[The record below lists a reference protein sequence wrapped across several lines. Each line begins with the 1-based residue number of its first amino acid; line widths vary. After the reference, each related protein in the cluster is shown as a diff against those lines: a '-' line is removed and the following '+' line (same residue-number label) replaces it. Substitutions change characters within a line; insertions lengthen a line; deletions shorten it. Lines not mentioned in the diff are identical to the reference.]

1 MIEEFKLPDVGEGVA
16 EGELVEWHVEPGDTV
31 TEDQIVAEVE
41 TDKALV
47 EVPSPYNGT
56 VKELLAEEGEIV
68 PVGDVIITFEVPDA
82 DDGEADEQDATVEVE
97 ADEAAT
103 GTEADDTAPGVGAG
117 EDAETDAHTPDARVF
132 APPSV
137 RRLARELGVTLADVD
152 GSGPGGRITEGDV
165 RAAADAAAAET
176 ADADDASADD
186 ERSGPA
192 SASFSGHSATS
203 RGNAGDGQTAEA
215 GEATPAGRSKT
226 LAAPATRQL
235 AKEEGVDIDDVPT
248 DETREGEA
256 FVTPE
261 HVDAYA
267 EAQRAAQEAD
277 AAAVSEAGEAAA
289 EPEAAEPGPDTTT
302 AAQTSE
308 PAETDAAA
316 ASAASDA
323 DERVPYRGV
332 RRAIGEQMQRSK
344 YTAPHVSHHDT
355 AVVDDLVALRAE
367 LKPHAEERGVSLTYM
382 PFVMA
387 AVVKALKEFPQLNAM
402 LDEEADEIVYRKEYH
417 LGVAV
422 ATDAGLMVP
431 VVRDVDRKGAVDLA
445 SELGGL
451 VERARE
457 RKISREEMQGSTFTL
472 TNFGAI
478 GGEYATPII
487 NYPEVAILGLGAIEQ
502 RPVVEDGEV
511 VARHTLPLSLS
522 IDHRVVDGA
531 DAGRFTNRVIELLE
545 NPRLLLL

>member
-16 EGELVEWHVEPGDTV
+16 EGELVTWHVEPGDTV
-31 TEDQIVAEVE
+31 TEDQVVAEVE

-47 EVPSPYNGT
+47 EVPSPYNGR
-56 VKELLAEEGEIV
+56 VRELLAEEGEIV
-68 PVGDVIITFEVPDA
+68 PVGNVIITFDVPG
-82 DDGEADEQDATVEVE
+82 DDE
-97 ADEAAT
+97 ADEAEADAPAADEET
-103 GTEADDTAPGVGAG
+103 EPTADTEAGSGTADDA
-117 EDAETDAHTPDARVF
+117 PDARVF

-137 RRLARELGVTLADVD
+137 RRLARELGVALADVD

-165 RAAADAAAAET
+165 RAAARDSDGEAPE
-176 ADADDASADD
+176 D
-186 ERSGPA
+186 EGEREPSGPA
-192 SASFSGHSATS
+192 AVSFSGRSATT
-203 RGNAGDGQTAEA
+203 GGVGDGQTQSVPE
-215 GEATPAGRSKT
+215 GTTPAGRSRT
-226 LAAPATRQL
+226 LAAPATRKL
-235 AKEEGVDIDDVPT
+235 AQEEGIDIDDVPT
-248 DETREGEA
+248 DEERDGEA
-256 FVTPE
+256 FVTPG
-261 HVDAYA
+261 HVHAYA

-277 AAAVSEAGEAAA
+277 AAAVSAGDE
-289 EPEAAEPGPDTTT
+289 G
-302 AAQTSE
+302 
-308 PAETDAAA
+308 DAVE
-316 ASAASDA
+316 ASAADTATTEPTELVRAESDA

-367 LKPHAEERGVSLTYM
+367 LKPHAEAQGVSLTYM

-387 AVVKALKEFPQLNAM
+387 AVVKALQEFPVLNAM
-402 LDEEADEIVYRKEYH
+402 LDEEAEEIVYRKEYH

-422 ATDAGLMVP
+422 ATEAGLMVP
-431 VVRDVDRKGAVDLA
+431 VVRDVDRKGAVELA
-445 SELGGL
+445 SDLGGL
-451 VERARE
+451 VQRARE

-487 NYPEVAILGLGAIEQ
+487 NYPEVAILGLGAIER
-502 RPVVEDGEV
+502 RPVVENGDV

-531 DAGRFTNRVIELLE
+531 DAGQFTNRVIELLE

>member
-31 TEDQIVAEVE
+31 TEDQVVAEVE

-82 DDGEADEQDATVEVE
+82 DDGEADEQDATGVE
-97 ADEAAT
+97 ADEEAT
-103 GTEADDTAPGVGAG
+103 EAQADDTAPETSPD
-117 EDAETDAHTPDARVF
+117 EDADHTPDARVF

-137 RRLARELGVTLADVD
+137 RRLARELGVVLADVD

-165 RAAADAAAAET
+165 RAAADTSAAEAT
-176 ADADDASADD
+176 DAGDASAAD

-192 SASFSGHSATS
+192 SASFSGRSATS
-203 RGNAGDGQTAEA
+203 RGDAGDGQTAAA
-215 GEATPAGRSKT
+215 GEAAPAGRSKT

-256 FVTPE
+256 FVTPD
-261 HVDAYA
+261 HVNAYA

-289 EPEAAEPGPDTTT
+289 EPEAADSGPDTTT
-302 AAQTSE
+302 ATPTSE
-308 PAETDAAA
+308 PAGTEGVA
-316 ASAASDA
+316 ASTASGA

-332 RRAIGEQMQRSK
+332 RQAIGEQMQRSK

-402 LDEEADEIVYRKEYH
+402 LDEEAEEIVYRKEYH

-422 ATDAGLMVP
+422 ATEAGLMVP

-531 DAGRFTNRVIELLE
+531 DAGQFTNRVIELLE

>member
-1 MIEEFKLPDVGEGVA
+1 MIEEFRLPDVGEGVA
-16 EGELVEWHVEPGDTV
+16 EGELVEWHVEPGDEV
-31 TEDQIVAEVE
+31 SEDQIVAEVE

-56 VKELLAEEGEIV
+56 VAELLAEEGEVV
-68 PVGDVIITFEVPDA
+68 PVGDVIITFEVP
-82 DDGEADEQDATVEVE
+82 GEEEPGEETAEPEPEPESASESE
-97 ADEAAT
+97 PEPET
-103 GTEADDTAPGVGAG
+103 GTDTPAG
-117 EDAETDAHTPDARVF
+117 NDVEHAPDARVF

-137 RRLARELGVTLADVD
+137 RRLARELGVDLAAVD

-165 RAAADAAAAET
+165 RAATEGTAE
-176 ADADDASADD
+176 ASEDEDEDD
-186 ERSGPA
+186 ETEE
-192 SASFSGHSATS
+192 SAPTAVSFSGRPATS
-203 RGNAGDGQTAEA
+203 AGDAGDGQAVET
-215 GEATPAGRSKT
+215 GDVTPAGRSRT
-226 LAAPATRQL
+226 LAAPATRKL
-235 AKEEGVDIDDVPT
+235 ADEEGIDIDDVPT
-248 DETREGEA
+248 NEEREGEA
-256 FVTPE
+256 FVTPD
-261 HVDAYA
+261 HVRAYA

-277 AAAVSEAGEAAA
+277 AAAVSQSGEAGVGGTTAGDVATETRADAAA
-289 EPEAAEPGPDTTT
+289 EPEADTG
-302 AAQTSE
+302 
-308 PAETDAAA
+308 
-316 ASAASDA
+316 ASAVSVAGDE

-387 AVVKALKEFPQLNAM
+387 AVVKALKEFPVLNAM
-402 LDEEADEIVYRKEYH
+402 LDEEAEEIVYRQDYH

-422 ATDAGLMVP
+422 ATEAGLMVP
-431 VVRDVDRKGAVDLA
+431 VVRDVDRKGAVELA

-502 RPVVEDGEV
+502 RPVVENGEV

-531 DAGRFTNRVIELLE
+531 DAGQFTNRVIELLE

>member
-31 TEDQIVAEVE
+31 TEDQVVAEVE

-56 VKELLAEEGEIV
+56 VKELLAEAGEIV

-82 DDGEADEQDATVEVE
+82 DDGEADEQDVTAEVE
-97 ADEAAT
+97 ADEET
-103 GTEADDTAPGVGAG
+103 TEAQADDTAPETSPD
-117 EDAETDAHTPDARVF
+117 EDADHTPDARVF

-137 RRLARELGVTLADVD
+137 RRLARELGVALADVD

-165 RAAADAAAAET
+165 RAAADTSAGET
-176 ADADDASADD
+176 ADADDASAAD

-192 SASFSGHSATS
+192 SASFSGRSATS
-203 RGNAGDGQTAEA
+203 PGDAGDGQTTEA
-215 GEATPAGRSKT
+215 SEAAPAGRSKT

-261 HVDAYA
+261 HVNAYA

-289 EPEAAEPGPDTTT
+289 EPEAADSGPDTTT
-302 AAQTSE
+302 ATPTSE
-308 PAETDAAA
+308 PAETEGVAAA
-316 ASAASDA
+316 TASDA

-402 LDEEADEIVYRKEYH
+402 LDEEAEEIVYRKEYH

-422 ATDAGLMVP
+422 ATEAGLMVP

>member
-16 EGELVEWHVEPGDTV
+16 EGELVAWHVEPGDTV
-31 TEDQIVAEVE
+31 VEDQVVAEVE

-56 VKELLAEEGEIV
+56 VAELLAEEGEIV
-68 PVGDVIITFEVPDA
+68 PVGEVIITFEVPGEDEDEAEVTSETDEAA
-82 DDGEADEQDATVEVE
+82 DTTSETAGEADTDD
-97 ADEAAT
+97 ADESAGAT
-103 GTEADDTAPGVGAG
+103 EPEPEDDHA
-117 EDAETDAHTPDARVF
+117 PDARVF

-137 RRLARELGVTLADVD
+137 RRLAREEGVDLATVD

-165 RAAADAAAAET
+165 RAAASG
-176 ADADDASADD
+176 ADAGTG
-186 ERSGPA
+186 EKKGPA
-192 SASFSGHSATS
+192 QVTFSEQSATS
-203 RGNAGDGQTAEA
+203 GESTDGESRAATEPQAGTSTGPE
-215 GEATPAGRSKT
+215 PAGRSKT
-226 LAAPATRQL
+226 LAAPATRKL
-235 AKEEGVDIDDVPT
+235 AREEGLDLDDVPT
-248 DETREGEA
+248 DREREGEA
-256 FVTPE
+256 FVTPDD
-261 HVDAYA
+261 VRAYA
-267 EAQRAAQEAD
+267 EAQQAAQEAD
-277 AAAVSEAGEAAA
+277 AAAVSAGEVVEEEG
-289 EPEAAEPGPDTTT
+289 EPVDDEMVVADTGH
-302 AAQTSE
+302 
-308 PAETDAAA
+308 DGG
-316 ASAASDA
+316 A

-382 PFVMA
+382 PLVMK
-387 AVVKALKEFPQLNAM
+387 AVVKALKEFPELNAM
-402 LDEEADEIVYRKEYH
+402 LDEDAEEIVYRKEYH

-431 VVRDVDRKGAVDLA
+431 VVRDVDRKGSVEIA
-445 SELGGL
+445 SDLGGL
-451 VERARE
+451 VERARD
-457 RKISREEMQGSTFTL
+457 RSISREEMQGSTFTL

-522 IDHRVVDGA
+522 IDHRIVDGA
-531 DAGRFTNRVIELLE
+531 DAGRFTNRVIEYLE

>member
-1 MIEEFKLPDVGEGVA
+1 
-16 EGELVEWHVEPGDTV
+16 
-31 TEDQIVAEVE
+31 
-41 TDKALV
+41 
-47 EVPSPYNGT
+47 
-56 VKELLAEEGEIV
+56 
-68 PVGDVIITFEVPDA
+68 
-82 DDGEADEQDATVEVE
+82 
-97 ADEAAT
+97 
-103 GTEADDTAPGVGAG
+103 
-117 EDAETDAHTPDARVF
+117 
-132 APPSV
+132 
-137 RRLARELGVTLADVD
+137 
-152 GSGPGGRITEGDV
+152 
-165 RAAADAAAAET
+165 
-176 ADADDASADD
+176 
-186 ERSGPA
+186 
-192 SASFSGHSATS
+192 
-203 RGNAGDGQTAEA
+203 
-215 GEATPAGRSKT
+215 
-226 LAAPATRQL
+226 
-235 AKEEGVDIDDVPT
+235 
-248 DETREGEA
+248 
-256 FVTPE
+256 
-261 HVDAYA
+261 
-267 EAQRAAQEAD
+267 
-277 AAAVSEAGEAAA
+277 
-289 EPEAAEPGPDTTT
+289 
-302 AAQTSE
+302 
-308 PAETDAAA
+308 
-316 ASAASDA
+316 
-323 DERVPYRGV
+323 
-332 RRAIGEQMQRSK
+332 
-344 YTAPHVSHHDT
+344 
-355 AVVDDLVALRAE
+355 VDDLVALRAE

>member
-1 MIEEFKLPDVGEGVA
+1 MIEEFRLPDVGEGVA
-16 EGELVEWHVEPGDTV
+16 EGELVEWHVEPGDEV
-31 TEDQIVAEVE
+31 VEDQVVAEVE

-56 VKELLAEEGEIV
+56 VAELLAEEGEIV
-68 PVGDVIITFEVPDA
+68 PVGDVIITFEVP
-82 DDGEADEQDATVEVE
+82 GEDEQ
-97 ADEAAT
+97 
-103 GTEADDTAPGVGAG
+103 AG
-117 EDAETDAHTPDARVF
+117 ETAEPEPAAEPRPESEAEPEPEPEPASETETDAAADAEEHAPDARVF

-137 RRLARELGVTLADVD
+137 RRLARELGVDLATVD

-165 RAAADAAAAET
+165 RATAEGAAE
-176 ADADDASADD
+176 ASED
-186 ERSGPA
+186 EESAPA
-192 SASFSGHSATS
+192 AVSFGGRSATS
-203 RGNAGDGQTAEA
+203 GGDAGDGQAVET
-215 GEATPAGRSKT
+215 GDATPAGRSRT
-226 LAAPATRQL
+226 LAAPATRKL
-235 AKEEGVDIDDVPT
+235 AEEEGLDIDDVPT
-248 DETREGEA
+248 DEEREGEA
-256 FVTPE
+256 FVTPD
-261 HVDAYA
+261 HVRAYA
-267 EAQRAAQEAD
+267 DAQRAAQEAD
-277 AAAVSEAGEAAA
+277 AAAVSAAGEGAAATETGAGETEASDAEAAA
-289 EPEAAEPGPDTTT
+289 SA
-302 AAQTSE
+302 
-308 PAETDAAA
+308 DAAA
-316 ASAASDA
+316 APEAAPGASSGDE

-387 AVVKALKEFPQLNAM
+387 AVVKALKEFPVLNAM
-402 LDEEADEIVYRKEYH
+402 LDEEAEEIVYRKEYH

-422 ATDAGLMVP
+422 ATEAGLMVP
-431 VVRDVDRKGAVDLA
+431 VVRDVDRKGGVELA

-457 RKISREEMQGSTFTL
+457 RKITREEMQGSTFTL

-502 RPVVEDGEV
+502 RPVVENGEV